1 MKNLLIINF
10 FHSSQHDVG
19 AIRTQRFAQYLP
31 TFGWKPYILTKFP
44 SKRIS
49 GKTYTELDNTFY
61 VPTIPLNKPFHL
73 ESLIWIPLMLKKAV
87 EILRKI
93 QIAVLLISCP
103 PFHQAMAGILLK
115 KWFGT
120 KLVID
125 YRDAW
130 GLNPYRQRLS
140 SFRRF
145 VLQGDKLLEHYL
157 LRKTNLLIVSHQEM
171 KERYLRQFNF
181 LKGRIEVVYNGF
193 DPEKIK
199 SLQETLFSQ
208 FTILHLGNFY
218 AKQKTRDPSL
228 FLSATQRIISEKK
241 IPIGQ
246 FQVIFIGERY
256 SEVEEMITN
265 KELSAYV
272 SCLDRVSHD
281 AAMEYLNKSHVL
293 LLIEALDVMT
303 TKVYEY
309 LATGK
314 PMLCLI
320 RQGGELEAFIRKFS
334 SEALI
339 LPNDIKQIKEAIW
352 TCFKTY
358 QAGPCH
364 GPVNN
369 QFRNSFT
376 RMEQTKLLAES
387 LDRMESSENFSHYR
401 EVKKLKSY

>member
-10 FHSSQHDVG
+10 FHSSQRDVG

-31 TFGWKPYILTKFP
+31 TFGWKPYILTKLP

-49 GKTYTELDNTFY
+49 GQTYTELENTFY
-61 VPTIPLNKPFHL
+61 VPTIPLNKPFHI

-93 QIAVLLISCP
+93 QIEVLLISCP
-103 PFHQAMAGILLK
+103 PFHQAMAGVLLK

-130 GLNPYRQRLS
+130 GLNPYRQRLI

-157 LRKTNLLIVSHQEM
+157 LRKTNLLIVSHQKM

-199 SLQETLFSQ
+199 SLQEALFSQ

-218 AKQKTRDPSL
+218 AKQKTRDPNL
-228 FLSATQRIISEKK
+228 FLSATQRVISEKK
-241 IPIGQ
+241 IPTGQ
-246 FQVIFIGERY
+246 FQVLFIGDRY

-293 LLIEALDVMT
+293 LLIETLDVMT

-314 PMLCLI
+314 PVLCLV
-320 RQGGELEAFIRKFS
+320 RQGGELEGFIRKFS
-334 SEALI
+334 PEAYI
-339 LPNDIKQIKEAIW
+339 LANNVDRIKEAIES
-352 TCFKTY
+352 CFEAY
-358 QAGPCH
+358 QAGHYRPF
-364 GPVNN
+364 VND
-369 QFRNSFT
+369 QFRILFN
-376 RMEQTKLLAES
+376 RREQTRHLSKLLDRIRTRES
-387 LDRMESSENFSHYR
+387 HRLCQEAAG
-401 EVKKLKSY
+401 

>member
-31 TFGWKPYILTKFP
+31 TFGWKPYILTKLP

-49 GKTYTELDNTFY
+49 GQTYTELDNTFY
-61 VPTIPLNKPFHL
+61 VPTIPLNKPFHI

-93 QIAVLLISCP
+93 QIEVLLISCP
-103 PFHQAMAGILLK
+103 PFHQAMAGVLLK

-130 GLNPYRQRLS
+130 GLNPYRQRLIS
-140 SFRRF
+140 LRRF

-157 LRKTNLLIVSHQEM
+157 LRKTNLLIVSHQKM

-199 SLQETLFSQ
+199 SLQEALFSQ

-218 AKQKTRDPSL
+218 AKQKTRDPNL
-228 FLSATQRIISEKK
+228 FLSATQRVISEKK
-241 IPIGQ
+241 IPTGQ
-246 FQVIFIGERY
+246 FQVLFIGDRY

-293 LLIEALDVMT
+293 LLIETLDVMT

-314 PMLCLI
+314 PVLCLV
-320 RQGGELEAFIRKFS
+320 RQGGELEGFIRKFS
-334 SEALI
+334 PEAYI
-339 LPNDIKQIKEAIW
+339 LANNVDRIKEAIES
-352 TCFKTY
+352 CFEAY
-358 QAGPCH
+358 QAGHYRPF
-364 GPVNN
+364 VND
-369 QFRNSFT
+369 QFRILFN
-376 RMEQTKLLAES
+376 RREQTRHLSKLLDRIRTRES
-387 LDRMESSENFSHYR
+387 HRLCQEAAG
-401 EVKKLKSY
+401 

>member
-10 FHSSQHDVG
+10 FHSSQHHVG
-19 AIRTQRFAQYLP
+19 AIRTQRFAYYLP
-31 TFGWKPYILTKFP
+31 RYGWRPYVLTKLP
-44 SKRIS
+44 KAGNNGQPIKEP
-49 GKTYTELDNTFY
+49 GDTFY
-61 VPTIPLNKPFHL
+61 VPGIPINKPFHL
-73 ESLIWIPLMLKKAV
+73 ENLIWVPSMLRKAV
-87 EILRKI
+87 EILKKI
-93 QIAVLLISCP
+93 PMEVVLISCP
-103 PFHQAMAGILLK
+103 PFHQAMAGVLLK
-115 KWFGT
+115 KRFGM

-130 GLNPYRQRLS
+130 GLNPYREHLHT
-140 SFRRF
+140 FRKF
-145 VLQGDKLLEHYL
+145 VLKSDKIMENHL
-157 LRKTNLLIVSHQEM
+157 LRNTHLLVVSHQEM
-171 KERYLRQFNF
+171 KDRYLRHFNF
-181 LKGRIEVVYNGF
+181 LKGRVEVVFNGF
-193 DPEKIK
+193 DPEKIGT
-199 SLQETLFSQ
+199 SQEALFPK

-218 AKQKTRDPSL
+218 SKQKTRDPNL
-228 FLSATQRIISEKK
+228 FLIALQRVISEKR
-241 IPIGQ
+241 ISNDQ
-246 FQVIFIGERY
+246 LRVLFIGERY

-339 LPNDIKQIKEAIW
+339 LPNDLNEIKEAIW

-358 QAGPCH
+358 QAGH
-364 GPVNN
+364 YRGAVND
-369 QFRNSFT
+369 QFRNRFT
-376 RMEQTKLLAES
+376 RMEQTRLLADS
-387 LDRMESSENFSHYR
+387 LNRIESSESFNHYR
-401 EVKKLKSY
+401 EVKF